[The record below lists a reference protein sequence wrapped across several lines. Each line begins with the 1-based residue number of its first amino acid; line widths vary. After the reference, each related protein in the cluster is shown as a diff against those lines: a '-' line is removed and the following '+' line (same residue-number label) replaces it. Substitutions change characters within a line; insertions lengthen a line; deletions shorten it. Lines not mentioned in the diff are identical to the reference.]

1 MPSTFFGL
9 NIGSSALTAFQVAVN
24 TTANNVA
31 NVQTEGYCRQS
42 VTMEATQALRVTARY
57 GSTGTG
63 VAATAITQQ
72 RDLYYDTK
80 YWQNNSSLGLYEQK
94 LYYLQQIEGC
104 LEDNATQTGFATIF
118 SNMYNALDT
127 LSTNNADESV
137 RNQFINQ
144 AQILCTY
151 FNSLSTTLSTMQQD
165 VNEEIKSQVENIN
178 VISQK
183 IAMLNKEINSI
194 EVRGGY
200 ANELRDQRA
209 LLIDE
214 LSNVVSVEVKE
225 VPVKNTY
232 GEDLGGTN
240 YTVIINGQVLV
251 DGNDY
256 RQLECVSQ
264 DYLNNQNDIE
274 GLYSVVWADTG
285 MNFAAATTS
294 ASGTLKA
301 LYDVR
306 DGNNNSALMGT
317 VSNVTTSSITMS
329 SPNTTNINEL
339 AIAEKGQITISN
351 TRYTYDGWSAEVD
364 SDGNIVSVTFNLVE
378 ELDLAFVENEVYD
391 GKTITCGE
399 NVSGMGIPYYQQQI
413 NEFLRNFMEMFNDI
427 EKNGV
432 DLDNNP
438 MGAFFIAQ
446 NLTGTEYDF
455 EDWRKDG
462 DGNLSEWTTDEDGN
476 TVLKAITSGSTY
488 TICSGSL
495 SGSNYN
501 TYYQL
506 TAANVAVNSTSIKNP
521 RYFSTASEVTNGTD
535 KSDIIDQLLTL
546 QDDVEVFRGD
556 SASAFLETLL
566 SDITVDTQKA
576 EIFQQTYS
584 ALEVSIGNQRTSVSG
599 VDEDEEGVHL
609 IKFQNAYNMASKVI
623 SVMAQMYDK
632 LINETGVT

>member
-1 MPSTFFGL
+1 MASTFFGL

-94 LYYLQQIEGC
+94 LYYLQQIESC

-137 RNQFINQ
+137 RNQFVNQ

-178 VISQK
+178 IISQK

-214 LSNVVSVEVKE
+214 LSNIVSVEVKE
-225 VPVKNTY
+225 TAVKNTY
-232 GEDLGGTN
+232 GDDLGGTN

-274 GLYSVVWADTG
+274 GLYSIVWADTG
-285 MNFAAATTS
+285 MDFAAATTS

-301 LYDVR
+301 LFDVR
-306 DGNNNSALMGT
+306 DGNNNSALIGT

-378 ELDLAFVENEVYD
+378 EFDLSFVVNEVYD

-413 NEFLRNFMEMFNDI
+413 NEFLRNFMQMFNDI

-446 NLTGTEYDF
+446 NVTGTEYDF
-455 EDWRKDG
+455 EDWRKDA
-462 DGNLSEWTTDEDGN
+462 DGNLSVWTTDEDGN
-476 TVLKAITSGSTY
+476 AVLEAIASGSTY
-488 TICSGSL
+488 TICSSSL

-599 VDEDEEGVHL
+599 VDEDEEGTNL
-609 IKFQNAYNMASKVI
+609 IKFQNAYNMASKII

>member
-339 AIAEKGQITISN
+339 AIAEKGQITINN

-446 NLTGTEYDF
+446 NVTGTEYDF